1 MRALPLLVLL
11 AACGG
16 SADMGGLGDYGVSP
30 GGTQDIA
37 LAHDLIEGGRIPARE
52 HFTAEGLFSE
62 HDLPLDGAPCTQL
75 LCPRAAAAW
84 QSPVDGGAARFVT
97 QLGFGTGIDEA
108 TFTRAPV
115 RLVLTVDTSGSME
128 GGDRLGAVKDGV
140 LAMIPQ
146 LDERDQVALV
156 SYGDAA
162 RVVTPMT
169 TMDADGRAALTRD
182 VRALSTDGS
191 TNMEVGMEVA
201 YDVLGAASGGPGVQE
216 RLMLFTDAQP
226 NTGDTSRG
234 GFLDLVHAGAED
246 DIGITVLGVGLDLG
260 SELADALAQ
269 TRGGNS
275 YYLPDAATAV
285 SLFETEF
292 PFMVTPLAY
301 DLAVELVP
309 AAAVTLGEGYGMP
322 VDGGTSAFG
331 ASTLFLSRGNGAL
344 AITLDG
350 PALDSG
356 ATLGTLA
363 LSYAPADGA
372 PVVAESLELTWEG
385 GAAFAGSAGAG
396 DDLGAYKLSVL
407 LDAYDALLAGAD
419 LCAGTLERVDAVA
432 RIDLATARLDAV
444 AVELPD
450 APIGA
455 LGVLVGKLG
464 DLATADPL
472 SCAEEDAYL
481 Y

>member
-1 MRALPLLVLL
+1 MRVLPLLVLL

-16 SADMGGLGDYGVSP
+16 AKMGDYGVSP

-37 LAHDLIEGGRIPARE
+37 LAHDLVEGGQIPARE
-52 HFTAEGLFSE
+52 HFTSEGLFSE
-62 HDLPLDGAPCTQL
+62 HDLPLDGADCTQL

-84 QSPVDGGAARFVT
+84 QSPVDGGAARYVT
-97 QLGFGTGIDEA
+97 QLGFGTSINEE

-115 RLVLTVDTSGSME
+115 RLVVTVDTSGSME
-128 GGDRLGAVKDGV
+128 GADRLGAVQDAV

-156 SYGDAA
+156 TYGDRA
-162 RVVTPMT
+162 RLLAPLTPM
-169 TMDADGRAALTRD
+169 DAGGRDALAAI
-182 VRALSTDGS
+182 VEGLSTQGS

-201 YDVLGAASGGPGVQE
+201 YDVLADATGGADVE
-216 RLMLFTDAQP
+216 KRLMLFTDAQP
-226 NTGDTSRG
+226 NTGDTTRG
-234 GFLDLVHAGAED
+234 GFLDQVHAGAEA

-275 YYLPDAATAV
+275 YYLPDARSAA
-285 SLFETEF
+285 SLFEAEF

-301 DLAVELVP
+301 DLAVEMVP
-309 AAAVTLGEGYGMP
+309 AAGLTLGEGYGMP

-331 ASTLFLSRGNGAL
+331 ASTLFLSRSNGAL

-350 PALDSG
+350 PALEAG
-356 ATLGTLA
+356 TALGTLS

-372 PVVAESLELTWEG
+372 PVVNEALALTWDG
-385 GAAFAGSAGAG
+385 GAAYVGSAGAG

-419 LCAGTLERVDAVA
+419 LCAGSLERLDAVA
-432 RIDLATARLDAV
+432 RIDLATTRLDAV

-450 APIGA
+450 APIGD
-455 LGVLVGKLG
+455 LGVLIGKLG
-464 DLATADPL
+464 ELAAADPL
-472 SCAEEDAYL
+472 ACAEADAYL